1 MSDQSAGQERMLKQ
15 LISTFRCHVCRQ
27 SFEHERVRV
36 AARDESLW
44 VVSVRCGL
52 CRNQQVFLVQH
63 RERRTESLLLD
74 LSEQEQE
81 QFAAMTPVTGNHV
94 LDMHD
99 FLKTFDGDFTGLFAK
114 ER

>member
-1 MSDQSAGQERMLKQ
+1 MLKQ

-36 AARDESLW
+36 AARDEALW

-52 CRNQQVFLVQH
+52 CRNQQIFLVQH

-74 LSEQEQE
+74 LSEDEQE
-81 QFAAMTPVTGNHV
+81 QFTDMTPVTGNHV

-99 FLKTFDGDFTGLFAK
+99 FLKTFDGDFKGLFSR